1 VPWFSACAPARRS
14 IELFYGFLA
23 VIDGQSYFERLAGI
37 SAQFD
42 LTLRA
47 IKGFRGSNEAVREY
61 LADDLASLRGFLTE
75 GAKETGFDFAAHWVF
90 SEDGSAKYLD
100 GVKAALPAQ
109 LETVLNRLRQNHLI
123 LLVTCLEAAL
133 KEIHRAILKKEPR
146 LLKADRQIPLG
157 RLTSQPLS
165 EIIDE
170 EIERE
175 VQSLDRKSIADR
187 AEYFDKR
194 LNVSWFDGTIVP
206 LAEPV
211 FNLRNT
217 ILHEDPNAKV
227 SESNLRLAQVV
238 CFSLPL
244 GCIMQAA
251 VLFPDTFKWGNTS
264 LRGMKEIMKK
274 QGRIK

>member
-1 VPWFSACAPARRS
+1 M
-14 IELFYGFLA
+14 
-23 VIDGQSYFERLAGI
+23 IDGQSYFDRLAGI
-37 SAQFD
+37 NAQFD

-47 IKGFRGSNEAVREY
+47 INGFKGSNEAVSEY

-75 GAKETGFDFAAHWVF
+75 GAKETGFDPAGHWAF
-90 SEDGSAKYLD
+90 SDDGSAKYLD
-100 GVKAALPAQ
+100 GVKASLPVQ
-109 LETVLNRLRQNHLI
+109 LETVLNRIRQNHLI

-133 KEIHRAILKKEPR
+133 KDIHRAVLKKDPR

-157 RLTSQPLS
+157 KLTSQPLS
-165 EIIDE
+165 EIVDE

-175 VQSLDRKSIADR
+175 VQSLDRKSVRDR

-206 LAEPV
+206 LAEPI
-211 FNLRNT
+211 FELRNT
-217 ILHEDPNAKV
+217 ILHEDPNATV
-227 SESNLRLAQVV
+227 SESDVRLAQVV
-238 CFSLPL
+238 CVSLPL

-251 VLFPDTFKWGNTS
+251 VLFPDTFKWGNAS
-264 LRGMKEIMKK
+264 VDGMEAIMKK